1 MLKGHIMSKWS
12 VKDSID
18 LYNVDHWSAGFFS
31 ISDKGRV
38 VALPDRER
46 KIDLTQLTQSLKEKN
61 IPLPTLVRFPN
72 ILHSRIEKIT
82 GSFQDAI
89 QYYKYQGDY
98 SIVYPIKVN
107 QQRRVVEEITG
118 FQPENPLSVGL
129 EAGSKPELMA
139 VLAMHQSQS
148 GIIVC
153 NGYKDRE
160 FIHLALMAEKMGHKV
175 FLVVEKLHELDWI
188 LEEAEKINVKPRIG
202 IRIRLAS
209 TCSTHWGNSGGEK
222 SKFGLTTSQ
231 LMRAIDRLRELNIID
246 YLELIHFHLGSQIT
260 RIRDIQNSLKECARY
275 YSELHQMGVPVKW
288 VDVGGGLG
296 VDYEGT
302 RSQSAYS
309 ANYSISEYANNV
321 VFAFHNICEQHNL
334 PHPNLISESGR
345 AVTAHHAMMIA
356 NVFSS
361 GAELLT
367 VSQPHAESELEILRL
382 WDALKILESGG
393 KDKRS
398 LVELY
403 HDLSDDFNDALS
415 LYTHGQLNLEQRA
428 LAENL
433 FLASCRLLLPRL
445 DNRNRGHRAVID
457 ELNERLAEKL
467 FVNLS
472 VFQSMPDAW
481 GIDQVFPVIPLQGLD
496 QEPSF
501 RGKIQDVTCDS
512 DGCLYRYVDGQGLE
526 SSLPLPPPPPK
537 GEDYLMGFF
546 LVGAYQETLGD
557 LHNLFGD
564 TSSVDVY
571 LTDDGF
577 KIDHVLMGDSV
588 QDVLRY
594 VSYNDNELI
603 KRYTEKIGSSELD
616 ASDQDAFLITCKKVL
631 KGYTYLI

>member
-1 MLKGHIMSKWS
+1 MSKWS

-31 ISDKGRV
+31 INEKGRA

-46 KIDLTQLTQSLKEKN
+46 NIDLTELSKALKDKN

-82 GSFQDAI
+82 GSFQEAI
-89 QYYKYQGDY
+89 QYYKYQGQY

-107 QQRRVVEEITG
+107 QQRRVVEEITKC
-118 FQPENPLSVGL
+118 QPENPLSVGL

-139 VLAMHQSQS
+139 VLAMHQSPN

-153 NGYKDRE
+153 NGYKDKE

-175 FLVVEKLHELDWI
+175 FLVVEKLHELDLI
-188 LEEAEKINVKPRIG
+188 LKEAQKINVKPRIG

-231 LMRAIDRLRELNIID
+231 LMRAIDRLRELD
-246 YLELIHFHLGSQIT
+246 KVDCLELIHFHLGSQIT

-275 YSELHQMGVPVKW
+275 YSELHQMNVPIKW

-309 ANYSISEYANNV
+309 ANYSISEYANNII
-321 VFAFHNICEQHNL
+321 FAFHNICEQHDL

-367 VSQPHAESELEILRL
+367 VSQPHEDSQLEILRL
-382 WDALKILESGG
+382 WDVLKVLEVGG

-403 HDLSDDFNDALS
+403 HDLSDDFNDVLS

-526 SSLPLPPPPPK
+526 SSLPLPPPPLE

-577 KIDHVLMGDSV
+577 QIDHVLMGDSV
-588 QDVLRY
+588 QDVLRS
-594 VSYNDNELI
+594 VSYDDHALI
-603 KRYTEKIGSSELD
+603 KRYVEKIQSSELNTQ
-616 ASDQDAFLITCKKVL
+616 DQEQFLATCKGVL

>member
-1 MLKGHIMSKWS
+1 MQSWS
-12 VKDSID
+12 VNDSIE
-18 LYNVDHWSAGFFS
+18 LYNVNHWSAGFFS
-31 ISDKGRV
+31 INDEGRV

-46 KIDLTQLTQSLKEKN
+46 NIDLTELAQALKDKN
-61 IPLPTLVRFPN
+61 IPYPTLVRFPN

-82 GSFQDAI
+82 SSFYEAI
-89 QYYKYQGDY
+89 EHYQYQGQY

-118 FQPENPLSVGL
+118 CQPGNPLTVGL

-139 VLAMHQSQS
+139 VLAMHQSAN

-160 FIHLALMAEKMGHKV
+160 FIHLALMAEKMGHQV
-175 FLVVEKLHELDWI
+175 FIVVEKLHELNWI
-188 LEEAEKINVKPRIG
+188 IEEAKKIDVRPRIG

-231 LMRAIDRLRELNIID
+231 LMRAIDRLRELEMID
-246 YLELIHFHLGSQIT
+246 SLELIHFHLGSQIT

-275 YSELHQMGVPVKW
+275 YSELHQLNVPVKW

-302 RSQSAYS
+302 RCQSAYS

-321 VFAFHNICEQHNL
+321 VFAFHNICEQHDL

-356 NVFSS
+356 NVFSH
-361 GAELLT
+361 GAELL
-367 VSQPHAESELEILRL
+367 SIEKPNDDSELEILRL
-382 WDALKILESGG
+382 WEALQVLESGG
-393 KDKRS
+393 GKRS
-398 LVELY
+398 LIELY

-433 FLASCRLLLPRL
+433 FLSSCRLLLPKL
-445 DNRNRGHRAVID
+445 DNRNRGHRAIID
-457 ELNERLAEKL
+457 ELNDRLAEKL

-472 VFQSMPDAW
+472 IFQSMPDSW

-496 QEPSF
+496 QAPSF

-526 SSLPLPPPPPK
+526 SSLPLPPPPPAN
-537 GEDYLMGFF
+537 EDYLMGFF

-603 KRYTEKIGSSELD
+603 KRYTDKIA
-616 ASDQDAFLITCKKVL
+616 ASQLNQDDQKTFLATCMKVL
-631 KGYTYLI
+631 NGYTYLT

>member
-1 MLKGHIMSKWS
+1 MKPWS
-12 VKDSID
+12 VKDSIE
-18 LYNVDHWSAGFFS
+18 LYNVSHWSSGFFS
-31 ISDKGRV
+31 INDKGQAI
-38 VALPDRER
+38 ALPDRENPV
-46 KIDLTQLTQSLKEKN
+46 DLTELSAALKAQG
-61 IPLPTLVRFPN
+61 IPYPCLVRFPD

-82 GSFQDAI
+82 SSFQQAI
-89 QYYKYQGDY
+89 EHYEYQANY
-98 SIVYPIKVN
+98 AIVYPIKVN
-107 QQRRVVEEITG
+107 QQRRVVEEIAG
-118 FQPENPLSVGL
+118 CNPGNPASVGL

-139 VLAMHQSQS
+139 VLAMHQSPN

-160 FIHLALMAEKMGHKV
+160 FIHLALMAEKMGHQV
-175 FLVVEKLHELDWI
+175 FIVVEKLHELDWI
-188 LEEAEKINVKPRIG
+188 LEEAEKIGVKPRIG

-231 LMRAIDRLRELNIID
+231 LLRAVDRLRELD
-246 YLELIHFHLGSQIT
+246 LLDCLELIHFHLGSQIT

-275 YSELHQMGVPVKW
+275 YSELHNMGVKVKW

-302 RSQSAYS
+302 RCQNAYS
-309 ANYSISEYANNV
+309 ANYSIGEYANNV
-321 VFAFHNICEQHNL
+321 VFAFHNVCEQYDL

-356 NVFSS
+356 DVFSH
-361 GAELLT
+361 GAELLPIE
-367 VSQPHAESELEILRL
+367 QPEEDSVLEIQRL
-382 WDALKILESGG
+382 WASYQSLKSNDEDDS
-393 KDKRS
+393 RS
-398 LVELY
+398 LVEIY
-403 HDLSDDFNDALS
+403 HDLLDDFNDSLAL
-415 LYTHGQLNLEQRA
+415 YNHGHLNLALRA
-428 LAENL
+428 QAENL
-433 FLASCRLLLPRL
+433 FLSACRNLLPKL

-472 VFQSMPDAW
+472 IFQSMPDAW
-481 GIDQVFPVIPLQGLD
+481 GIDQLFPVLPLQGLE
-496 QEPSF
+496 QAPSF

-512 DGCLYRYVDGQGLE
+512 DGCLYHYVDGQGIE

-571 LTDDGF
+571 LTEDGF
-577 KIDHVLMGDSV
+577 RIDHVLKGDSV

-594 VSYNDNELI
+594 VSYNEGELV
-603 KRYTEKIGSSELD
+603 KRYQDKVA
-616 ASDQDAFLITCKKVL
+616 ASTLGKDEQERLLATYDKVL
-631 KGYTYLI
+631 KGSTYLS

>member
-1 MLKGHIMSKWS
+1 MKPWS
-12 VKDSID
+12 VKDSIE
-18 LYNVDHWSAGFFS
+18 LYNVSHWSSGFFS
-31 ISDKGRV
+31 INDKGQAI
-38 VALPDRER
+38 ALPDRENPV
-46 KIDLTQLTQSLKEKN
+46 DLTELSAALKAQG
-61 IPLPTLVRFPN
+61 IPYPCLVRFPD

-82 GSFQDAI
+82 SSFQQAI
-89 QYYKYQGDY
+89 EHYEYQANY
-98 SIVYPIKVN
+98 AIVYPIKVN
-107 QQRRVVEEITG
+107 QQRRVVEEIAG
-118 FQPENPLSVGL
+118 CNPGNPASVGL

-139 VLAMHQSQS
+139 VLAMHQSPN

-160 FIHLALMAEKMGHKV
+160 FIHLALMAEKMGHQV
-175 FLVVEKLHELDWI
+175 FIVVEKLHELDWI
-188 LEEAEKINVKPRIG
+188 LEEAEKIGVKPRIG

-231 LMRAIDRLRELNIID
+231 LLRAVDRLRELD
-246 YLELIHFHLGSQIT
+246 LLDCLELIHFHLGSQIT

-275 YSELHQMGVPVKW
+275 YSELHNMGVKVKW

-302 RSQSAYS
+302 RCQNAYS
-309 ANYSISEYANNV
+309 ANYSIGEYANNV
-321 VFAFHNICEQHNL
+321 VFAFHNVCEQYDL

-356 NVFSS
+356 DVFSH
-361 GAELLT
+361 GAELLPIE
-367 VSQPHAESELEILRL
+367 QPEEDSVLEIQRL
-382 WDALKILESGG
+382 WASYQSLKSNDEDDS
-393 KDKRS
+393 RS
-398 LVELY
+398 LVEIY
-403 HDLSDDFNDALS
+403 HDLLDDFNDSLAL
-415 LYTHGQLNLEQRA
+415 YNHGHLNLALRA
-428 LAENL
+428 QAENL
-433 FLASCRLLLPRL
+433 FLSACRNLLPKL

-472 VFQSMPDAW
+472 IFQSMPDAW
-481 GIDQVFPVIPLQGLD
+481 GIDQLFPVLPLQGLE
-496 QEPSF
+496 QAPSF

-512 DGCLYRYVDGQGLE
+512 DGCLYHYVDGQGIE

-571 LTDDGF
+571 LTEDGF
-577 KIDHVLMGDSV
+577 RIDHVLKGDSV

-594 VSYNDNELI
+594 VSYNESELV
-603 KRYTEKIGSSELD
+603 KRYQDKVA
-616 ASDQDAFLITCKKVL
+616 ASTLGKDEQERLLATYDKVL
-631 KGYTYLI
+631 KGSTYLS

>member
-1 MLKGHIMSKWS
+1 MKPWS
-12 VKDSID
+12 VKDSIE
-18 LYNVDHWSAGFFS
+18 LYNVSHWSSGFFS
-31 ISDKGRV
+31 INDKGQTI
-38 VALPDRER
+38 ALPDRENPV
-46 KIDLTQLTQSLKEKN
+46 DLTELSAVLKAQG
-61 IPLPTLVRFPN
+61 IPYPCLVRFPD

-82 GSFQDAI
+82 SSFQQAI
-89 QYYKYQGDY
+89 EHYEYQANY
-98 SIVYPIKVN
+98 AIVYPIKVN
-107 QQRRVVEEITG
+107 QQRRVVEEIAG
-118 FQPENPLSVGL
+118 CNPGNPASVGL

-139 VLAMHQSQS
+139 VLAMHQSPN

-160 FIHLALMAEKMGHKV
+160 FIHLALMAEKMGHQV
-175 FLVVEKLHELDWI
+175 FIVVEKLHELDWI
-188 LEEAEKINVKPRIG
+188 LEEAEKIGVKPRIG

-231 LMRAIDRLRELNIID
+231 LLRAVDRLRELD
-246 YLELIHFHLGSQIT
+246 LLDCLELIHFHLGSQIT

-275 YSELHQMGVPVKW
+275 YSELHNMGVKVKW

-302 RSQSAYS
+302 RCQNAYS
-309 ANYSISEYANNV
+309 ANYSIGEYANNV
-321 VFAFHNICEQHNL
+321 VFAFHNVCEQYDL

-356 NVFSS
+356 DVFSH
-361 GAELLT
+361 GAELLPIE
-367 VSQPHAESELEILRL
+367 QPEEDSVLEIQRL
-382 WDALKILESGG
+382 WASYQSLKSNDEDDS
-393 KDKRS
+393 RS
-398 LVELY
+398 LVEIY
-403 HDLSDDFNDALS
+403 HDLLDDFNDSLAL
-415 LYTHGQLNLEQRA
+415 YNHGHLNLALRA
-428 LAENL
+428 QAENL
-433 FLASCRLLLPRL
+433 FLSACRNLLPKL

-472 VFQSMPDAW
+472 IFQSMPDAW
-481 GIDQVFPVIPLQGLD
+481 GIDQLFPVLPLQGLE
-496 QEPSF
+496 QAPSF

-512 DGCLYRYVDGQGLE
+512 DGCLYHYVDGQGIE

-571 LTDDGF
+571 LTEDGF
-577 KIDHVLMGDSV
+577 RIDHVLKGDSV

-594 VSYNDNELI
+594 VSYNEGELV
-603 KRYTEKIGSSELD
+603 KRYQDKVAASSLGKDEQERLLATYD
-616 ASDQDAFLITCKKVL
+616 KVL
-631 KGYTYLI
+631 KGSTYLS

>member
-1 MLKGHIMSKWS
+1 MSKWS

>member
-1 MLKGHIMSKWS
+1 MKPWS
-12 VKDSID
+12 VKDSIE
-18 LYNVDHWSAGFFS
+18 LYNVTHWSAGFFS
-31 ISDKGRV
+31 INDQGRV
-38 VALPDRER
+38 MALPDRENS
-46 KIDLTQLTQSLKEKN
+46 IDLTELSKALKDQG
-61 IPLPTLVRFPN
+61 IPYPCLVRFPN

-82 GSFQDAI
+82 ESFCQAI
-89 QYYKYQGDY
+89 EHYDYKANY

-107 QQRRVVEEITG
+107 QQRRVVEEIAG
-118 FQPENPLSVGL
+118 CQPDNPSTVGL

-139 VLAMHQSQS
+139 VLAMHQNPN

-160 FIHLALMAEKMGHKV
+160 FIHLALMAEKMGHQV
-175 FLVVEKLHELDWI
+175 FIVVEKLHELDLI
-188 LEEAEKINVKPRIG
+188 LDEAKKINVKPRIG

-209 TCSTHWGNSGGEK
+209 TSSTHWSNSGGEK

-231 LMRAIDRLRELNIID
+231 LLRAVDRLRDLEMLGC
-246 YLELIHFHLGSQIT
+246 LELIHFHLGSQIT
-260 RIRDIQNSLKECARY
+260 KIRDIQNSLKECARY

-302 RSQSAYS
+302 RSQNAYS

-321 VFAFHNICEQHNL
+321 VFAFHNVCDQYNL

-356 NVFSS
+356 DVFSH
-361 GAELLT
+361 GAELLPIDAPDSDS
-367 VSQPHAESELEILRL
+367 VLEIQRL
-382 WDALKILESGG
+382 WDCYQSLKNDEEN
-393 KDKRS
+393 DNRS
-398 LVELY
+398 LVEIY
-403 HDLSDDFNDALS
+403 HDLLDDFKDS
-415 LYTHGQLNLEQRA
+415 LTLYNHGQLNLEQRA
-428 LAENL
+428 QAENL
-433 FLASCRLLLPRL
+433 FVVACRNLLPKL
-445 DNRNRGHRAVID
+445 DNRNRGHRPVID

-481 GIDQVFPVIPLQGLD
+481 GIDQLFPVLPLQGLD
-496 QEPSF
+496 QAPSF

-512 DGCLYRYVDGQGLE
+512 DGCLYRYVDGQGIE
-526 SSLPLPPPPPK
+526 SSLPLPPPPVND
-537 GEDYLMGFF
+537 DYLMGFF

-564 TSSVDVY
+564 TCSVDVY

-577 KIDHVLMGDSV
+577 RIDHVLMGDSV
-588 QDVLRY
+588 QDVLKY
-594 VSYNDNELI
+594 VSYD
-603 KRYTEKIGSSELD
+603 EKALLKCYQDKVS
-616 ASDQDAFLITCKKVL
+616 ASDLDLEEQTKLIETYNKVL
-631 KGYTYLI
+631 RGTTYLS

>member
-1 MLKGHIMSKWS
+1 MKPWS
-12 VKDSID
+12 VKDSIE
-18 LYNVDHWSAGFFS
+18 LYNVSHWSSGFFS
-31 ISDKGRV
+31 INDKGRAI
-38 VALPDRER
+38 ALPDRENPV
-46 KIDLTQLTQSLKEKN
+46 DLTELSAALKAQG
-61 IPLPTLVRFPN
+61 IPYPCLVRFPD

-82 GSFQDAI
+82 NSFQQAI
-89 QYYKYQGDY
+89 EHYEYQANY
-98 SIVYPIKVN
+98 AIVYPIKVN
-107 QQRRVVEEITG
+107 QQRRVVEEIAG
-118 FQPENPLSVGL
+118 CNPGNPASVGL

-139 VLAMHQSQS
+139 VLAMHQSPN

-160 FIHLALMAEKMGHKV
+160 FIHLALMAEKMGHQV
-175 FLVVEKLHELDWI
+175 FIVVEKLHELDWI
-188 LEEAEKINVKPRIG
+188 LEEAEKIGVKPRIG

-231 LMRAIDRLRELNIID
+231 LLRAVDRLRELD
-246 YLELIHFHLGSQIT
+246 LLDCLELIHFHLGSQIT

-275 YSELHQMGVPVKW
+275 YSELHNMGVKVKW

-302 RSQSAYS
+302 RCQNAYS
-309 ANYSISEYANNV
+309 ANYSIGEYANNV
-321 VFAFHNICEQHNL
+321 VFAFHNVCEQYDL

-356 NVFSS
+356 DVFSH
-361 GAELLT
+361 GAELLPLE
-367 VSQPHAESELEILRL
+367 QPEEDSVLEIQRL
-382 WDALKILESGG
+382 WASYQSLKSNDEDDS
-393 KDKRS
+393 RS
-398 LVELY
+398 LVEIY
-403 HDLSDDFNDALS
+403 HDLLDDFNDSLAL
-415 LYTHGQLNLEQRA
+415 YNHGHLNLALRA
-428 LAENL
+428 QAENL
-433 FLASCRLLLPRL
+433 FLSACRNLLPKL

-472 VFQSMPDAW
+472 IFQSMPDAW
-481 GIDQVFPVIPLQGLD
+481 GIDQLFPVLPLQGLE
-496 QEPSF
+496 QAPSF

-512 DGCLYRYVDGQGLE
+512 DGCLYHYVDGQGIE

-537 GEDYLMGFF
+537 DQDYLMGFF

-571 LTDDGF
+571 LTDEGF
-577 KIDHVLMGDSV
+577 RIDHVLKGDSV

-594 VSYNDNELI
+594 VSYNEAELV
-603 KRYTEKIGSSELD
+603 KRYQDKVAASPLD
-616 ASDQDAFLITCKKVL
+616 SDEQVSLLATYDRVL
-631 KGYTYLI
+631 KGSTYLS